1 MSEQRL
7 RILLIDDDRV
17 DRMAVR
23 RHVKAGVHPFD
34 VTEAGSC
41 AEGAARLAE
50 STYDAVLLDYLLG
63 DGTGLDLLP
72 QLGNTPAVFLT
83 GEGNEEV
90 AVEAMRLGAYDY
102 LIKDHDRNYLT
113 ILPATLRN
121 VVSRRQSEEA
131 LRASEECYRLITDN
145 VSDLIWTA
153 TLEAPDVEVS
163 AEPQWRYTYVSP
175 SVKRLLGYGVEEFLA
190 LQLAD
195 VLTPES
201 YRTAIDVLTGELAL
215 EQQADPDLDR
225 QRTLEL
231 QHVLADGSARWFE
244 VTVVFLRD
252 GENRPA
258 GVLGVSRD
266 ITERK
271 RTERELTRYAAE
283 LEAANARLK
292 ELHTA
297 SQGATRAKT
306 EFLTNMSHEI
316 RTPLTAI
323 LGFAEETLAEAVAS
337 TSPPHTLEA
346 VRTIIRN
353 GEHLLKIINDI
364 LDLSKIEAG
373 KLDIERVA
381 CSPSQVV
388 AETVRLMQVRA
399 EAKNLPLRVECPGP
413 IPATIQSDTT
423 RLRQVLI
430 NLIGNAV
437 KFTPSGEIRLVVHRP
452 HPAGDDET
460 ICFDV
465 VDTGIGMTAEQVSRL
480 FQPFSQ
486 ADSSTT
492 RKFGGT
498 GLGLTISRRLARKL
512 GGDITVTSTVGGGST
527 FRLTVAT
534 GPLDGV
540 PMVDTILESP
550 SETSASPAAT
560 SGQLAS
566 CLNCRVLLAE
576 DAPDNQRLMSVVLR
590 KAGAEV
596 TTADNGQSALEA
608 TLEAWRSGHPFDVV
622 LMDMQ
627 MPILDG
633 YGATRKLR
641 TEGYPGAIVAVT
653 AHAMS
658 GEKDK
663 CLAAG
668 CDGYATKPIQRETFL
683 ATVAQFATA
692 TARA

>member
-17 DRMAVR
+17 DRMAVQ
-23 RHVKAGVHPFD
+23 RHIKACALPFD
-34 VTEAGSC
+34 LTQVGSC
-41 AEGAARLAE
+41 TEGAQRLAE

-63 DGTGLDLLP
+63 DGTGLELLP
-72 QLGNTPAVFLT
+72 QLGDTPAVFLT

-102 LIKDHDRNYLT
+102 LIKDHDRNYLAV
-113 ILPATLRN
+113 LPATLRN

-131 LRASEECYRLITDN
+131 LRASEQRYRLITDN

-153 TLEAPDVEVS
+153 TLEVPDGEVA
-163 AEPQWRYTYVSP
+163 AEPEWRNTYVSP
-175 SVKRLLGYGVEEFLA
+175 SVKRLLGYDVEEFLA

-201 YRTAIDVLTGELAL
+201 YHTAIDVLTGELAS
-215 EQQADPDLDR
+215 EQRTNPNLDR

-231 QHVLADGSARWFE
+231 QHVLADGSTRWFE
-244 VTVVFLRD
+244 ITVVFLRD
-252 GENRPA
+252 GESRPT

-283 LEAANARLK
+283 LETANARLK
-292 ELHTA
+292 ELHTT

-323 LGFAEETLAEAVAS
+323 LGFAEEMLSEAVAS
-337 TSPPHTLEA
+337 TGATHGLEA
-346 VRTIIRN
+346 VHTIIRN
-353 GEHLLKIINDI
+353 AEHLLEIINDI

-373 KLDIERVA
+373 KLEIERVA

-399 EAKNLPLRVECPGP
+399 EAKNLPLRIECPGP
-413 IPATIQSDTT
+413 IPATIRSDTT

-437 KFTPSGEIRLVVHRP
+437 KFTSSGEIRLVVHCP
-452 HPAGDDET
+452 HPTGDDET

-465 VDTGIGMTAEQVSRL
+465 VDTGIGMTAEQVARL
-480 FQPFSQ
+480 FQPFCQ

-512 GGDITVTSTVGGGST
+512 GGDITVTSTAGGGST

-534 GPLDGV
+534 GPLGGV

-550 SETSASPAAT
+550 SESPVSPVAT
-560 SGQLAS
+560 PSQPAPR
-566 CLNCRVLLAE
+566 LNCRVLLAE

-596 TTADNGQSALEA
+596 TTADNGQIALEA
-608 TLEAWRSGHPFDVV
+608 ALEAWQSGHPFDVV

-641 TEGYPGAIVAVT
+641 DEGYPGAIVAVT

-668 CDGYATKPIQRETFL
+668 CDGYTTKPIQREAFL
-683 ATVAQFATA
+683 ATVAQFAAA
-692 TARA
+692 TAWC